1 MKAENLHTEYLINP
15 IGIDIK
21 RPKLFWNCM
30 DGIKQSAYQIAA
42 CNEAGVSLWNS
53 GKIASSQMTHITYKG
68 DLESRQRV
76 VWKVRLWD
84 ENDSEGPWSE
94 EAFFEMGLLAK
105 TDWTA
110 KWIAGNYKVD
120 KKKRYPVDCFKKT
133 LTCEKEVKKAR
144 LYITACG
151 LYEAA
156 VNGIRAGDFVLAP
169 GHTDYTKRI
178 QYQTYD
184 VTEQLVQG
192 ENVIEVQLA
201 DGWYRGSCG
210 AWGLVN
216 QYGTQT
222 KFITQLEVEYV
233 NGQKDIIISDDR
245 WQWSNDGP
253 IRFADNQDG
262 EVVEAS
268 HVPGFCQNAKVVSCD
283 VVPTASNNVS
293 VKEHETFQAE
303 KIVSPSGKMVLD
315 FGQNIAGYIQFHFEA
330 KQGQTIKL
338 RFGEMLDKQGEF
350 TQKNIQC
357 AGKKKTSPLQQVIYT
372 CKDGENDYKTKF
384 AIFGFQYVLVETDV
398 DVEPD
403 DFTAIAV
410 YSDLETTLHFDSS
423 NKLLN
428 KLVENT
434 LWSTKNNS
442 CDVPTDCPTRE
453 RLDGQVI
460 VNCLQIQQ
468 DI

>member
-1 MKAENLHTEYLINP
+1 MKAVNLHTEYLINP

-21 RPKLFWNCM
+21 RPRLFWNCM

-120 KKKRYPVDCFKKT
+120 KKKRYPVDYFKKT

-233 NGQKDIIISDDR
+233 NGY
-245 WQWSNDGP
+245 P
-253 IRFADNQDG
+253 IG
-262 EVVEAS
+262 S
-268 HVPGFCQNAKVVSCD
+268 
-283 VVPTASNNVS
+283 
-293 VKEHETFQAE
+293 
-303 KIVSPSGKMVLD
+303 
-315 FGQNIAGYIQFHFEA
+315 
-330 KQGQTIKL
+330 
-338 RFGEMLDKQGEF
+338 
-350 TQKNIQC
+350 
-357 AGKKKTSPLQQVIYT
+357 
-372 CKDGENDYKTKF
+372 
-384 AIFGFQYVLVETDV
+384 
-398 DVEPD
+398 
-403 DFTAIAV
+403 
-410 YSDLETTLHFDSS
+410 
-423 NKLLN
+423 
-428 KLVENT
+428 
-434 LWSTKNNS
+434 LWSAALH
-442 CDVPTDCPTRE
+442 CCPSRFRWSSIT
-453 RLDGQVI
+453 
-460 VNCLQIQQ
+460 IQ
-468 DI
+468 